1 MESFVDDEGG
11 EEGAFLTTLATDSVP
26 TRTATLIRDPS
37 VDCLLQ
43 FFSLF
48 QFTAAVG
55 FGYAYALWDWD
66 DDTLFR

>member
-1 MESFVDDEGG
+1 MRI
-11 EEGAFLTTLATDSVP
+11 AA
-26 TRTATLIRDPS
+26 LIRRPS
-37 VDCLLQ
+37 VAGLLQ
-43 FFSLF
+43 FLCLF

>member
-1 MESFVDDEGG
+1 
-11 EEGAFLTTLATDSVP
+11 LATDSVP
-26 TRTATLIRDPS
+26 TRTAALIRGPS
-37 VDCLLQ
+37 MAGLLQ
-43 FFSLF
+43 LLSLF